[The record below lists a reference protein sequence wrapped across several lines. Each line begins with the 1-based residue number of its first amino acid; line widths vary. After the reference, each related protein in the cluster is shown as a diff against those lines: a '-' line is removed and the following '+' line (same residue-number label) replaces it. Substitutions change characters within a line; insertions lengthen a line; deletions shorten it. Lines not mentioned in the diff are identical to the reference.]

1 MWCLAVDNT
10 ARSEF
15 YQNPDIP
22 ITYPYV
28 MGKTID
34 DPIWVTITDKS
45 MLIMILRSY
54 HDEDKDKILEAAA
67 RPKTIPDIV
76 DESKLS
82 KTLTYRKVHSLLRD
96 YLLFPVGHTLMKNRK
111 LVTKYVALFEKL
123 EVNIVKNDISV
134 RAKISKDSP
143 HIFFKMVGDRPGS
156 TLEEKI
162 IRKIKHSQNE
172 REMIRRLVKHIEKSG
187 SNKVKLT
194 NGD

>member
-1 MWCLAVDNT
+1 
-10 ARSEF
+10 
-15 YQNPDIP
+15 
-22 ITYPYV
+22 

-54 HDEDKDKILEAAA
+54 HDDDKDKILEVAA
-67 RPKTIPDIV
+67 RPKTIPDII

-123 EVNIVKNDISV
+123 EVNMVKNDVSV

-143 HIFFKMVGDRPGS
+143 HIFFQDGRGQARFYS
-156 TLEEKI
+156 R
-162 IRKIKHSQNE
+162 RKNH
-172 REMIRRLVKHIEKSG
+172 
-187 SNKVKLT
+187 
-194 NGD
+194 